1 MRILVALLALSTPA
15 EADSH
20 GVALE
25 GQVVDVQGGQVIAF
39 GPAAMATLGAG
50 RVQLLVEGGVGML
63 GATEPSDR
71 LGFYGTARVGGRL
84 LAASLGPARAEG
96 MDVQLLLDAGLGGE
110 RYWLDG
116 AAGVNRPYVF
126 FGWGTHLAG
135 AHHAFAFDLRL
146 TASPP
151 LDDPAALRVLCRGT
165 CTGPRDA
172 SVDLAIDFL
181 IGVVAW

>member
-126 FGWGTHLAG
+126 FGWGTH
-135 AHHAFAFDLRL
+135 
-146 TASPP
+146 SPP